1 MATYSSILVW
11 RIPWTVYSLGLQR
24 VGQYLS
30 DFHLY
35 HLDHQESP
43 VLQHLFRYCKY
54 ITTPLNAK
62 NNIYLVLTVPG
73 TVLNSGHVLTHSIIT
88 IL

>member
-1 MATYSSILVW
+1 MYYSTCFIIVRL
-11 RIPWTVYSLGLQR
+11 TT
-24 VGQYLS
+24 
-30 DFHLY
+30 
-35 HLDHQESP
+35 
-43 VLQHLFRYCKY
+43 LFNK
-54 ITTPLNAK
+54 TK